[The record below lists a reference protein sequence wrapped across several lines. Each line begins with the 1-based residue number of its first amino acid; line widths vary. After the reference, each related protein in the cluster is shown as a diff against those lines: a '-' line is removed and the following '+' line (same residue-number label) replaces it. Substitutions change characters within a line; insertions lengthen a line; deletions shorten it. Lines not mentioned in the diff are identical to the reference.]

1 MSPPPTGPSERR
13 AFPARRDMSF
23 STFFAELMTPAVTP
37 DAIRSE
43 IYFLGS
49 RHHGEAL
56 VGALAE
62 VEVAGLAQDRVRLLR
77 AVIAQLKRD

>member
-1 MSPPPTGPSERR
+1 
-13 AFPARRDMSF
+13 MSF
-23 STFFAELMTPAVTP
+23 LTFFAGLVAPAVTP

-56 VGALAE
+56 SGALAE
-62 VEVAGLAQDRVRLLR
+62 LGEPDLGPGRSRLLR
-77 AVIAQLKRD
+77 AVVAQLKHERRRAADAPVP